1 MPRELLLIQIFICNV
16 SMQTLY
22 PYGVLDIVIVGM
34 DRLTQI
40 DARFNGLEV
49 FFNSC
54 KFQVCQLSPIRENFD
69 QSFCLSVQV
78 TRQLVHKWQ
87 KINW

>member
-1 MPRELLLIQIFICNV
+1 MPQELLLIQIFICNV
-16 SMQTLY
+16 SMETFY
-22 PYGVLDIVIVGM
+22 PYGVLDIVIVCM

-54 KFQVCQLSPIRENFD
+54 KFQVCQLLPNGENFN
-69 QSFCLSVQV
+69 QSFCLWVQY
-78 TRQLVHKWQ
+78 
-87 KINW
+87 I